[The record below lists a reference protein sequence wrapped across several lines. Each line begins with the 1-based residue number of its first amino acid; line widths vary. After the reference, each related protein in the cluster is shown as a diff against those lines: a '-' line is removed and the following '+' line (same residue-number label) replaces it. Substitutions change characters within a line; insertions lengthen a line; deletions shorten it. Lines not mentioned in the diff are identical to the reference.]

1 MADTFPL
8 PAWNMPAPDWGFAST
23 PQADVTKTK
32 LGEGYEFREP
42 KGLNYKSES
51 FQPVWSNLDVAT
63 AEKVYDFLF
72 ARQSLTAFKWVHP
85 VTGKTYQ
92 VLASGLSKEYDTF
105 NNAIIKVTFTQDF
118 NPLG

>member
-1 MADTFPL
+1 MADIFPL
-8 PAWNMPAPDWGFAST
+8 PEWNLESPDWGFST
-23 PQADVTKTK
+23 DSSANVQAIR
-32 LGEGYEFREP
+32 LGDGYEYREP
-42 KGLNYKSES
+42 KGLNFRSES